1 MIRSLIQPST
11 VPLLQQIA
19 KFNEKR
25 HAAIAENIA
34 RIDTPGYKTRDL
46 PVDAFQQALQK
57 AVGKLTSPSQP
68 RLSAHATSLAPIEF
82 PSYSGTPANSESIE
96 SLFSGELFES
106 QQISTEQLGL
116 QDNGKR
122 NIEYEVMELTRTLMQ
137 QSYAMQLIN
146 SQYNL
151 LQSVISERP

>member
-1 MIRSLIQPST
+1 MLRSLIQPST

-19 KFNEKR
+19 RFNEKR
-25 HAAIAENIA
+25 HAVLAENIA

-46 PVDAFQQALQK
+46 PVDAFQKALQK
-57 AVGKLTSPSQP
+57 AAGGLTSPSSP
-68 RLSAHATSLAPIEF
+68 HPSAYATSLAPLEL
-82 PSYSGTPANSESIE
+82 PSLSRSSGTDATSESP
-96 SLFSGELFES
+96 FSPELFES
-106 QQISTEQLGL
+106 KPIPPEELGL

-137 QSYAMQLIN
+137 QSYAMQLMN

-151 LQSVISERP
+151 LESVISERP

>member
-11 VPLLQQIA
+11 VPLLQQVA

-57 AVGKLTSPSQP
+57 AVGKLTSPPQP
-68 RLSAHATSLAPIEF
+68 KPSANATSFAPIEF
-82 PSYSGTPANSESIE
+82 PSYPGTPADSESIE
-96 SLFSGELFES
+96 SLFDGELFET
-106 QQISTEQLGL
+106 QQIPTESLGL

-137 QSYAMQLIN
+137 QSYAMQLMN

-151 LQSVISERP
+151 LESVIAERP

>member
-68 RLSAHATSLAPIEF
+68 QLSAHATSLAPVEF
-82 PSYSGTPANSESIE
+82 PSFPGTPASDDSVE
-96 SLFSGELFES
+96 SLFAGELFES
-106 QQISTEQLGL
+106 QQIPTEELGL

-137 QSYAMQLIN
+137 QSYAMQLMN

-151 LQSVISERP
+151 LESVISERP